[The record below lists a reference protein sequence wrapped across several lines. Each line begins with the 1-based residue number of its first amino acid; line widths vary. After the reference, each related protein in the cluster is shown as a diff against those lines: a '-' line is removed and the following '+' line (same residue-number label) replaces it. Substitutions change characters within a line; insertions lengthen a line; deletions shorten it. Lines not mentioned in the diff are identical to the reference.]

1 MAGFGVANERLRA
14 LEELEREIGASLQ
27 SAGLVILELSKEKP
41 QERHLDR
48 QAAQFGAAVAKV
60 EAELSA
66 QIRYL
71 TQVRPCGDPGGIWGG
86 FRGSQVGFGGSQVGL
101 GGSQVGF
108 WGILGYSRWD
118 LEFLGFFDPLSPS
131 GVSHLPRSVWGVPGE
146 FLAIFWGQFWGILDG
161 IWGSLIP
168 PAPQVCL
175 SPAQVSF

>member
-27 SAGLVILELSKEKP
+27 SAGSVILELSKEKP

-71 TQVRPCGDPGGIWGG
+71 TQVGIFWAPSYFVLPG
-86 FRGSQVGFGGSQVGL
+86 
-101 GGSQVGF
+101 
-108 WGILGYSRWD
+108 
-118 LEFLGFFDPLSPS
+118 EFHPLRC
-131 GVSHLPRSVWGVPGE
+131 VSHLPR
-146 FLAIFWGQFWGILDG
+146 
-161 IWGSLIP
+161 
-168 PAPQVCL
+168 
-175 SPAQVSF
+175 

>member
-48 QAAQFGAAVAKV
+48 QCAQFGAAVAKV

-71 TQVRPCGDPGGIWGG
+71 TQVSPQG
-86 FRGSQVGFGGSQVGL
+86 GFGGSQVGL
-101 GGSQVGF
+101 GC
-108 WGILGYSRWD
+108 
-118 LEFLGFFDPLSPS
+118 
-131 GVSHLPRSVWGVPGE
+131 PR
-146 FLAIFWGQFWGILDG
+146 
-161 IWGSLIP
+161 
-168 PAPQVCL
+168 
-175 SPAQVSF
+175 

>member
-27 SAGLVILELSKEKP
+27 SAGSVILELSKEKP

-71 TQVRPCGDPGGIWGG
+71 TQVRPGGPRWG
-86 FRGSQVGFGGSQVGL
+86 
-101 GGSQVGF
+101 
-108 WGILGYSRWD
+108 
-118 LEFLGFFDPLSPS
+118 
-131 GVSHLPRSVWGVPGE
+131 
-146 FLAIFWGQFWGILDG
+146 
-161 IWGSLIP
+161 
-168 PAPQVCL
+168 
-175 SPAQVSF
+175 